1 MKKIFTGS
9 SVKYSA
15 ENYLQLVCIQTKK
28 DENWKRIHFCSNKVK
43 VLKVSLCTSLLLF
56 HPITG
61 LLGIQVL
68 CWAEG
73 AGAKW
78 KGSIVSWVIYREI
91 DHMGG
96 SHKVGMGIVPA

>member
-1 MKKIFTGS
+1 MKKIFTES

-28 DENWKRIHFCSNKVK
+28 DENWKRIHFCSNRVK
-43 VLKVSLCTSLLLF
+43 VLKVFLCTSLLLF

-73 AGAKW
+73 AEAKMERFN
-78 KGSIVSWVIYREI
+78 SI
-91 DHMGG
+91 MGHFQG
-96 SHKVGMGIVPA
+96 D